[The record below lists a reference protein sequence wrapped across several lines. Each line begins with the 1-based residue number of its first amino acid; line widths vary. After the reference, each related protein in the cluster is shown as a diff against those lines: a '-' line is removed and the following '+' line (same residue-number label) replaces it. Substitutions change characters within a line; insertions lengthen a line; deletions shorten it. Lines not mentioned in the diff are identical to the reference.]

1 MGMTCNFAVC
11 RVDRLGQF
19 RLMGSFD
26 GSVCQLVPKL
36 ASMKACSIGGKK
48 KLAEGLQQALTGKR
62 VV

>member
-1 MGMTCNFAVC
+1 
-11 RVDRLGQF
+11 
-19 RLMGSFD
+19 MGSFD

-36 ASMKACSIGGKK
+36 ASMEAYSIEGKK